1 MVKTIYHMEA
11 GIPRKIQPGGL
22 GEGGDQWKQQQKS
35 TDAACL
41 HQLYAM
47 LLNLSRP

>member
-11 GIPRKIQPGGL
+11 GIPRKIQPGYVWR
-22 GEGGDQWKQQQKS
+22 GDQWKQQEKS

-47 LLNLSRP
+47 LLDLSRP